1 MKRLY
6 SRITVK
12 FSFDKIKISLMN
24 FTLWLKL
31 GTNTF
36 SCSFVNS
43 SVHEYQQLWPVIQAR
58 VLAKKSI
65 RKYVYPNS
73 KIDSISD
80 TIFTF
85 VA

>member
-31 GTNTF
+31 GSNTF

-43 SVHEYQQLWPVIQAR
+43 SVHEYEQLWRDTSAR
-58 VLAKKSI
+58 FGKKSI
-65 RKYVYPNS
+65 RKYIYPNS